1 MGAELSVDEAKKIQL
16 KILHFIDTTLSA
28 NNIQY
33 WLDSGT
39 LLGSIRHKGYIPW
52 DDDIDLIIMRKD
64 YDRAID
70 VLNASSDRY
79 RVLTMD
85 NTEGYFYLF
94 AKITDTKTHIIEK
107 GLNEI
112 NELGVYIDLF
122 PADYL
127 PIDPK
132 EYKRHVNKIFALRSL
147 IYYSMMDKNKFMK
160 APLANK
166 MKFLLGNLYG
176 RNRAMKKVDQICREY
191 SKRGEG
197 YLADIVGSNSKKR
210 KVPSSVFDETI
221 MGEFE
226 GEKYPI
232 PAGYDTYLKILY
244 GDYMT
249 LPPEEKRVYT
259 HGFRAYWV

>member
-85 NTEGYFYLF
+85 NIEGYFYLF
-94 AKITDTKTHIIEK
+94 AKITDTKT
-107 GLNEI
+107 
-112 NELGVYIDLF
+112 
-122 PADYL
+122 A
-127 PIDPK
+127 
-132 EYKRHVNKIFALRSL
+132 
-147 IYYSMMDKNKFMK
+147 
-160 APLANK
+160 
-166 MKFLLGNLYG
+166 
-176 RNRAMKKVDQICREY
+176 
-191 SKRGEG
+191 
-197 YLADIVGSNSKKR
+197 
-210 KVPSSVFDETI
+210 
-221 MGEFE
+221 
-226 GEKYPI
+226 
-232 PAGYDTYLKILY
+232 
-244 GDYMT
+244 
-249 LPPEEKRVYT
+249 
-259 HGFRAYWV
+259 